1 MLPKM
6 NLPPWVTK
14 LVTKKLQKGV
24 VTTNPCRLAYC
35 GQEIVVFR
43 RNLVHQM
50 HRNALVVGDI
60 KAEMGLPYHLARTL
74 IDQSHVC
81 PLPLHISPVLW
92 DYAHTLHLYP
102 LPTLLV
108 IADTV
113 DKFHEEYEHVNVVN
127 PGSFATSHGF
137 GFLVYY
143 PKGQRVE
150 MRCVKC
156 LENRITFKKS
166 ICVYYFF
173 LSLTL

>member
-1 MLPKM
+1 
-6 NLPPWVTK
+6 
-14 LVTKKLQKGV
+14 
-24 VTTNPCRLAYC
+24 
-35 GQEIVVFR
+35 
-43 RNLVHQM
+43 
-50 HRNALVVGDI
+50 
-60 KAEMGLPYHLARTL
+60 LARTL